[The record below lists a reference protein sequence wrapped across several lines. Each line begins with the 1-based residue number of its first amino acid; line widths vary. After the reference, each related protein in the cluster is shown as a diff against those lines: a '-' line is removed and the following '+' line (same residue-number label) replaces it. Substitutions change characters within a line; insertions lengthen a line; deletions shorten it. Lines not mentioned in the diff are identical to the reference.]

1 LSAFEAKTA
10 AMQTDTGGPSAL
22 VADIGGTT
30 SRFALVDAA
39 GRTDHVA
46 IIANDSVD
54 SLQTALGDFLRT
66 LPVKPLHA
74 VLAVA
79 APVAAGEV
87 ALTNRNWRF
96 LADDLR
102 AQFGFRRLR
111 VVNDFE
117 ALAWG
122 VPSFAADDVRA
133 LTAAPPRDGTKVA
146 IGPGTGLGIA
156 AIARTG
162 ADYQVFP
169 SEGGHVSFGP
179 AAADETLLFDAV
191 RTELG
196 YVSAEAL
203 LSGAGLVRI
212 YRVMAPGAPPRTTR
226 EIAAAAAAGDA
237 AAVATAA
244 MFSRLLGRFAG
255 DAALVFKATGG
266 VYIAGGVAR
275 ALGDF
280 LGDEF
285 RHAYQE
291 HPPYQHLLADIPVFL
306 ITRKEPGLLGSAAIA
321 QRLLADTTVL

>member
-1 LSAFEAKTA
+1 VL
-10 AMQTDTGGPSAL
+10 QTSTMGPFAL

-96 LADDLR
+96 RLDDLR
-102 AQFGFRRLR
+102 AQFGFRRVR

-122 VPSFAADDVRA
+122 VPCFSPDDVRA
-133 LTAAPPRDGTKVA
+133 LTSAPARDGGTKAA
-146 IGPGTGLGIA
+146 IGPGTGLGVA
-156 AIARTG
+156 AIASAG
-162 ADYQVFP
+162 GDYLVLP

-179 AAADETLLFDAV
+179 AHADEEPLFAAV
-191 RTELG
+191 RAELG

-203 LSGAGLVRI
+203 LSGAGLMRL
-212 YRVMAPGAPPRTTR
+212 YRAMAPGARPLTSK
-226 EIAAAAAAGDA
+226 EIAAAALAGDA
-237 AAVATAA
+237 AAGATAL
-244 MFSRLLGRFAG
+244 MFARLLGRFAG
-255 DAALVFKATGG
+255 DAALLFRATGG

-285 RHAYQE
+285 RQAYTD
-291 HPPYQHLLADIPVFL
+291 HPPYQKLVADIPVFL

-321 QRLLADTTVL
+321 QRLLADTTAL